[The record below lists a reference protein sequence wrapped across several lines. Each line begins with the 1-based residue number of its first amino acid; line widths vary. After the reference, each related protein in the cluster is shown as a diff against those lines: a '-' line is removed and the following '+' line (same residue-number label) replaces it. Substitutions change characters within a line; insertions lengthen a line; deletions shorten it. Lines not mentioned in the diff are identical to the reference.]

1 MGKLTPA
8 MQQYFD
14 LTEQHKDAV
23 LFFQLGDFYEMFG
36 EQAVEVSRLLDITL
50 TSRNKG
56 KENELAMCGVPLKA
70 APGYIAKLTQMGRK
84 VAICDQVSDSSEKGL
99 VQREVVQIVTPGTT
113 FDETILDQ
121 KKSQYLSAV
130 VESKG
135 EYALA
140 TADITTG
147 SFRVTK
153 LENKQALLEELYRL
167 SSSEILV
174 SGVEESLEESLSDLA
189 YVTKFSAPAWKEAE
203 EILTKQFKTIGLE
216 SFGLEKE
223 SLLSQAAANL
233 LFYLQETQKSTL
245 GHLQA
250 IEVYET
256 GEYMLLDES
265 TMRNLDLFYNQHSGQ
280 LHGTVIDAIDQTKTS
295 MGGRLLRFW
304 LAHPLIKAEQI
315 IERQDAV
322 EQFVLQTN
330 QRLEVR
336 ENLETICD
344 LERLVGKVGTQR
356 VNPRDL
362 YNLKETLLKIPA
374 IKTSL
379 ETLAKSSSL
388 VKLLLANL
396 HDHLD
401 TIELIQTKL
410 VDEPPVMM
418 QEGGYIREGVNKELD
433 ELRAISKSGKD
444 WISQMQL
451 DEMEKTGIPTLK
463 VKFNKVFGYYIEVS
477 KSHVDKVPDNYT
489 RKQTLVNAERY
500 ITPELKEYEEKV
512 LGAQEKIETL
522 EYEEF
527 VTLREE
533 IFAHVGKL
541 QETAKALAAIDVL
554 SSLAELAVLKN
565 YAKPELQE
573 TSILEI
579 KQGRHAVIEHI
590 QKAPYIPNDLVLDE
604 SRFILLTGPNMSGK
618 SSYLRQVALMV
629 LLAQIGSYVPAESMK
644 WSVVDRIF
652 TRVGASDNLAAGRS
666 TFMVEMQEAA
676 YILNHATEHS
686 LVILDELGRGT
697 STYDGLSLAWAISE
711 YLHDIIKSKTLFA
724 THYHELIE
732 IIDDLKQAENFSVV
746 VGENEDG
753 VVFLHQIQKG
763 GVSKSYGIEVA
774 KLAGL
779 PQNLIL
785 RSKDLLKRLEE
796 HAWEQDA
803 GLKQPSL
810 PLMPVAKQSE
820 HPVVQKLKEIDPNS
834 LTPLQALQLLNEY
847 KNEIE

>member
-36 EQAVEVSRLLDITL
+36 DQAVEVSRLLDITL

-84 VAICDQVSDSSEKGL
+84 VAICDQVSDASEKGL

-113 FDETILDQ
+113 FDETILDK
-121 KKSQYLSAV
+121 KKSQFLSAV

-135 EYALA
+135 SFGLA

-167 SSSEILV
+167 ASSEILV
-174 SGVEESLEESLSDLA
+174 SGVEEGLEESLSDLA

-216 SFGLEKE
+216 SFGLQGE

-245 GHLQA
+245 GHLQE

-304 LAHPLIKAEQI
+304 LAHPLIKPEQI
-315 IERQDAV
+315 LERQSAV
-322 EQFVLQTN
+322 EQFVVKTAG
-330 QRLEVR
+330 RVEVR

-362 YNLKETLLKIPA
+362 FNLKETVVKIPA
-374 IKTSL
+374 IKQSL
-379 ETLAKSSSL
+379 ESLAKSSSL
-388 VKLLLANL
+388 INLLLANL

-401 TIELIQTKL
+401 IIDLIQTKL

-444 WISQMQL
+444 WISQMQV

-522 EYEEF
+522 EYQEF

-533 IFAHVGKL
+533 VFSHVAKL

-565 YAKPELQE
+565 YTKPELQE
-573 TSILEI
+573 ESILDI

-590 QKAPYIPNDLVLDE
+590 QKSPYIPNDVVLDE

-629 LLAQIGSYVPAESMK
+629 LLAQIGSYVPAEAMK

-652 TRVGASDNLAAGRS
+652 TRVGASDNLAEGRS

-676 YILNHATEHS
+676 YILNHATEQS

-732 IIDDLKQAENFSVV
+732 IIDDLKHAENFSVV

-753 VVFLHQIQKG
+753 VVFLHQVQKG
-763 GVSKSYGIEVA
+763 GISKSYAIEVA

-810 PLMPVAKQSE
+810 PLMPVAKQAE
-820 HPVVQKLKEIDPNS
+820 HPIVQKLKEIDPNN

-847 KNEIE
+847 KNEID